1 MSLYY
6 EAAGI
11 LEAPNTSGGSLK
23 SRIFSKKDFKSAPAQ
38 IYALV
43 IETCKWSAVLKEI
56 IEKSELLK
64 QEPKL
69 TPILSLLLTHDLLLA
84 RRGISLPAIHG
95 LRASVERHKARLTSE
110 FTRARVR
117 RGCGTHEAFVEYVE
131 AGLDNEVP
139 AIPQH
144 PRWIR
149 INTLRTTLEEQL
161 ETTFK
166 NYEHVSSV
174 TEVQKRGSKKLF
186 IDEHIPNLVAVPPN
200 TDLIKDKAY
209 TSGALIFQDKASC
222 FPAYLLDPTPEDGD
236 VIDSCAAPGNKTT
249 HVASIVASHS
259 PTFKVGDPKSLPKQ
273 TIHAFEKDKFR
284 SQTLTKMVGIAGS
297 DGFTRIRNQDFLKV
311 KPNSEE
317 YKNVGALLLDPSCSG
332 SGIVGRDDMPELH
345 LPSPY
350 AKAERP
356 SHKPPPK
363 FLSKTKKAEKEAK
376 AAAREAAE
384 REKREAMA
392 LKRKN
397 AARKDEDEETGDGR
411 GDEVQIFKD
420 DDGNVEKIL
429 SGKSLEERLDSL
441 ADFQLEL
448 VLHAMKFPA
457 AKKITY
463 STCSVH
469 MEENENVV
477 LDAIRSDVA
486 KARGWRVLKRE
497 EQVEGMKEWMVRGT
511 QEFVD
516 DNQDIK
522 DEFVGPSLEDV
533 KEACIR
539 AHKGDGRG
547 TMGFFVCAFV
557 RDGSVD
563 GEIKEVEKVEEKIN
577 KRGANG
583 SNAIP
588 LVKRKMEDEMD
599 VDSDEEMKVDEDE
612 EWGGISDEETPAVEV
627 KKEVKKIE
635 AKKVEPLTPKPTPS
649 PKVAAKEM
657 PKPAQQRKSLTAE
670 PPKKKRRQQKKKN

>member
-23 SRIFSKKDFKSAPAQ
+23 SRIFSKKDFKSSPAQ

-56 IEKSELLK
+56 IEKAELLK

-69 TPILSLLLTHDLLLA
+69 TPILSLLLVHDLLLA
-84 RRGISLPAIHG
+84 KRGISIPAIHG

-117 RGCGTHEAFVEYVE
+117 RGCGTQEAFVEYVE
-131 AGLDNEVP
+131 AGLDNKVP

-166 NYEHVSSV
+166 NYERVLSV
-174 TEVQKRGSKKLF
+174 TDVQKRGSKKLF
-186 IDEHIPNLVAVPPN
+186 IDEHIANLVAVPPN

-209 TSGALIFQDKASC
+209 TSGAIIFQDKASC
-222 FPAYLLDPTPEDGD
+222 FPAYLLDPKPEDGD

-249 HVASIVASHS
+249 HLASIVASHS
-259 PTFKVGDPKSLPKQ
+259 PNFDVTKPATLKELGQ

-284 SQTLTKMVGIAGS
+284 AQTLTKMVGIAGS
-297 DGFTRIRNQDFLKV
+297 DGFTRIHGNQDFLKV
-311 KPNSEE
+311 KPGAEE

-384 REKREAMA
+384 REKREAMN
-392 LKRKN
+392 LKRKRN
-397 AARKDEDEETGDGR
+397 AEAKDGDNEDGQKDEI
-411 GDEVQIFKD
+411 QIMRD
-420 DDGNVEKIL
+420 DDGNPTQIV
-429 SGKSLEERLDSL
+429 SGKSIEERLDAL

-448 VLHAMKFPA
+448 LLHAMKFPA

-477 LDAIRSDVA
+477 LDAIRSDIA

-497 EQVEGMKEWMVRGT
+497 EQVSGMREWMVRGT

-557 RDGSVD
+557 RDGDVD
-563 GEIKEVEKVEEKIN
+563 GDVAVVEKKIQ
-577 KRGANG
+577 RSDDGHVVRG
-583 SNAIP
+583 SNGIP
-588 LVKRKMEDEMD
+588 VLKRAAEDEMD
-599 VDSDEEMKVDEDE
+599 VDDEETIPEADE
-612 EWGGISDEETPAVEV
+612 EWGGISDEEPVIAKPTAKAAKATPAP
-627 KKEVKKIE
+627 
-635 AKKVEPLTPKPTPS
+635 AKVVPAP
-649 PKVAAKEM
+649 KEM

>member
-56 IEKSELLK
+56 IEKAQLLK
-64 QEPKL
+64 LEPKL

-84 RRGISLPAIHG
+84 KRGISLPAIHG

-117 RGCGTHEAFVEYVE
+117 RGCGTQEAFVEYVE
-131 AGLDNEVP
+131 AGMDNKVP

-161 ETTFK
+161 ATTFK
-166 NYEHVSSV
+166 NYERVLSV
-174 TEVQKRGSKKLF
+174 TDVQKRGSKKLF

-209 TSGALIFQDKASC
+209 TSGAIIFQDKASC
-222 FPAYLLDPTPEDGD
+222 FPAYLLDPKPQDGD

-249 HVASIVASHS
+249 HLASIVASHS
-259 PTFKVGDPKSLPKQ
+259 PNFDVSKPSTLKELGQ

-284 SQTLTKMVGIAGS
+284 AQTLTKMVAIAGS
-297 DGFTRIRNQDFLKV
+297 DGFTRIHGNQDFLKV
-311 KPNSEE
+311 KPEAEE
-317 YKNVGALLLDPSCSG
+317 YKNVRALLLDPSCSG

-376 AAAREAAE
+376 TAAREAAE
-384 REKREAMA
+384 QEKRAAMN
-392 LKRKN
+392 LKRKRN
-397 AARKDEDEETGDGR
+397 AEAKDGEDDEGKDEI
-411 GDEVQIFKD
+411 QIMRD
-420 DDGNVEKIL
+420 DDGNPTEIT
-429 SGKSLEERLDSL
+429 SGKTMQERLDAL

-448 VLHAMKFPA
+448 LLHAMKFPA

-477 LDAIRSDVA
+477 LDAIRSDIA
-486 KARGWRVLKRE
+486 KARGWRVLKRD
-497 EQVEGMKEWMVRGT
+497 EQVSGMREWMVRGT

-557 RDGSVD
+557 RDGDVD
-563 GEIKEVEKVEEKIN
+563 GEVSAVEAKIQRAEDG
-577 KRGANG
+577 KIVRGANG
-583 SNAIP
+583 IP
-588 LVKRKMEDEMD
+588 VLKRAKEDEMD
-599 VDSDEEMKVDEDE
+599 LDEKEAPVNEDE
-612 EWGGISDEETPAVEV
+612 EWGGISDEEVVE
-627 KKEVKKIE
+627 E
-635 AKKVEPLTPKPTPS
+635 KKVVAKPAPKPVAEK
-649 PKVAAKEM
+649 KVVATKEAAK
-657 PKPAQQRKSLTAE
+657 PTQRKSLTAE
-670 PPKKKRRQQKKKN
+670 PPKKKRRQQKKN